1 MNTRLAANLSVLF
14 TACMLVLSFSFSF
27 HNYSVTQKAIVSD
40 LNQALQ
46 QTIMQNSGQWMNQD
60 TLKTYSRLST
70 LFGNPV
76 SIESYNK
83 KFAEALKFEQLK
95 EKSGIIVHV
104 KNKKAIDK
112 FVADATP
119 GKDQTKNYLASDT
132 IIWLSANLNLPE
144 SSQEDLGISFQGYVN
159 YSTSDILALTDKKT
173 PLLLLLLAFIAGC
186 LSWFLIRR
194 KQNEAPIQKENLIAF
209 GNLTFSCDKACFY
222 KEDLEKLRLTPQ
234 QYKIM
239 EMFYLT
245 SSHILARIDI
255 CEALWPGKE
264 NADET
269 LNTLIRRLRPLIEGN
284 SNLKITTD
292 RGRAYQLE
300 ISPNI
305 QTAPPLSA
313 SVQ

>member
-14 TACMLVLSFSFSF
+14 TACMLVLSFSFGF
-27 HNYSVTQKAIVSD
+27 HNYSEAQKAIVSD

-46 QTIMQNSGQWMNQD
+46 QTIMLNSELWMNQD
-60 TLKTYSRLST
+60 TLKTYSRLSAV
-70 LFGNPV
+70 FGNPV

-83 KFAEALKFEQLK
+83 DFAEALKFEQLK
-95 EKSGIIVHV
+95 DKSGIIVHV

-112 FVADATP
+112 PVTDATP

-132 IIWLSANLNLPE
+132 VIWLSANLNLPE

-159 YSTSDILALTDKKT
+159 YSASDVLALTDKKV
-173 PLLLLLLAFIAGC
+173 PLLLLLLALLAGC
-186 LSWFLIRR
+186 FSWFLMRR
-194 KQNEAPIQKENLIAF
+194 KQAETPVQKENLIAF

-222 KEDLEKLRLTPQ
+222 KEDQEKLRLTPQ
-234 QYKIM
+234 QYKVM

-245 SSHILARIDI
+245 SSHILARTDI

-269 LNTLIRRLRPLIEGN
+269 LNTLIRRLRPLIEEN

-300 ISPNI
+300 IKEPATEAYT
-305 QTAPPLSA
+305 QTA
-313 SVQ
+313 

>member
-14 TACMLVLSFSFSF
+14 TACMLVLSFSFGF
-27 HNYSVTQKAIVSD
+27 HNYSEAQKAIVSD

-46 QTIMQNSGQWMNQD
+46 QTIMQNSELWMNQD
-60 TLKTYSRLST
+60 TLKTYSRLSAV
-70 LFGNPV
+70 FGNPV

-83 KFAEALKFEQLK
+83 DFAEALKFEQLK
-95 EKSGIIVHV
+95 DKSGIIVHV

-112 FVADATP
+112 PVTDATP

-159 YSTSDILALTDKKT
+159 YSASDVLALTDKKA
-173 PLLLLLLAFIAGC
+173 PLLLLLLALMAGC
-186 LSWFLIRR
+186 LSWFLMRR
-194 KQNEAPIQKENLIAF
+194 KQAETPVQKENLIAF

-222 KEDLEKLRLTPQ
+222 KEDQEKLRLTPQ

-245 SSHILARIDI
+245 SSHILARTDI

-269 LNTLIRRLRPLIEGN
+269 LNTLIRRLRPLIEEN

-300 ISPNI
+300 IKEPATEAYT
-305 QTAPPLSA
+305 QTA
-313 SVQ
+313 

>member
-14 TACMLVLSFSFSF
+14 TACMLVLSFSFGF
-27 HNYSVTQKAIVSD
+27 HNYSEAQKAIVSD

-46 QTIMQNSGQWMNQD
+46 QPIMQNSELWMNQD
-60 TLKTYSRLST
+60 TLKTYSRLSAV
-70 LFGNPV
+70 FGNPV

-83 KFAEALKFEQLK
+83 DFAEALKLEQLK
-95 EKSGIIVHV
+95 DKSGIIVHV

-112 FVADATP
+112 PVTDATP

-132 IIWLSANLNLPE
+132 IIWLSANLNFPE
-144 SSQEDLGISFQGYVN
+144 SSLEDLGISFQGYVN
-159 YSTSDILALTDKKT
+159 YSASDVLALTDKKA
-173 PLLLLLLAFIAGC
+173 PLLLLLLALMAGC
-186 LSWFLIRR
+186 LSWFLMRR
-194 KQNEAPIQKENLIAF
+194 KQAETPVQKENLIAF

-222 KEDLEKLRLTPQ
+222 KEDQEKLRLTPQ
-234 QYKIM
+234 QYKVM

-245 SSHILARIDI
+245 SSHILARTDI

-269 LNTLIRRLRPLIEGN
+269 LNTLIRRLRPLIEEN

-300 ISPNI
+300 IKEPATEAYT
-305 QTAPPLSA
+305 QTD
-313 SVQ
+313 

>member
-14 TACMLVLSFSFSF
+14 TACMLVLSFSFGF
-27 HNYSVTQKAIVSD
+27 HNYSEAQKAIVSD

-46 QTIMQNSGQWMNQD
+46 QTIMQNSELWMNQD
-60 TLKTYSRLST
+60 TLKTYSRLSAV
-70 LFGNPV
+70 FGNPV
-76 SIESYNK
+76 SIESYNRD
-83 KFAEALKFEQLK
+83 FAEALKLEQLK
-95 EKSGIIVHV
+95 DKSGIIVNV

-112 FVADATP
+112 PLTDATP

-159 YSTSDILALTDKKT
+159 YSASDVLALTDKKA
-173 PLLLLLLAFIAGC
+173 PLLLLLLALMAGC
-186 LSWFLIRR
+186 LSWFLMRR
-194 KQNEAPIQKENLIAF
+194 KQAETPVQKENLIAF

-222 KEDLEKLRLTPQ
+222 KEDQEKLRLTPQ

-245 SSHILARIDI
+245 SSHILARTDI

-269 LNTLIRRLRPLIEGN
+269 LNTLIRRLRPLIEEN

-300 ISPNI
+300 IKEPATEAYT
-305 QTAPPLSA
+305 QTA
-313 SVQ
+313 

>member
-14 TACMLVLSFSFSF
+14 TACMLVLSFSFGF
-27 HNYSVTQKAIVSD
+27 HNYSEAQKAIVSD

-46 QTIMQNSGQWMNQD
+46 QTIMQNSELWMNQD
-60 TLKTYSRLST
+60 TLKTYSRLSAV
-70 LFGNPV
+70 FGNPV

-83 KFAEALKFEQLK
+83 DFAEALKLEQLK
-95 EKSGIIVHV
+95 DKSGIIVHV

-112 FVADATP
+112 PVTDATP

-144 SSQEDLGISFQGYVN
+144 SSLEDLGISFQGYVN
-159 YSTSDILALTDKKT
+159 YSASDVLALTDKKV
-173 PLLLLLLAFIAGC
+173 PLLLLLFALMAGC
-186 LSWFLIRR
+186 LSWFLMRR
-194 KQNEAPIQKENLIAF
+194 KQAETPVQKENLIAF

-222 KEDLEKLRLTPQ
+222 KEDQEKLRLTPQ

-245 SSHILARIDI
+245 SSHILARTDI

-269 LNTLIRRLRPLIEGN
+269 LNTLIRRLRPLIEEN

-300 ISPNI
+300 IKEPATEAYT
-305 QTAPPLSA
+305 QTA
-313 SVQ
+313 

>member
-14 TACMLVLSFSFSF
+14 TACMLVLSFSFGF
-27 HNYSVTQKAIVSD
+27 HNYSEAQKAIVSD

-46 QTIMQNSGQWMNQD
+46 QTIMQNSELWMNQD
-60 TLKTYSRLST
+60 TLKTYSRLSAV
-70 LFGNPV
+70 FGNPV

-83 KFAEALKFEQLK
+83 DFAEALKLEQLK
-95 EKSGIIVHV
+95 DKSGIIVHV

-112 FVADATP
+112 PITDATP

-144 SSQEDLGISFQGYVN
+144 SSLEDLGISFQGYVN
-159 YSTSDILALTDKKT
+159 YSASDVLALTDKKA
-173 PLLLLLLAFIAGC
+173 PLLLLLLALMAGC
-186 LSWFLIRR
+186 LSWFLMRR
-194 KQNEAPIQKENLIAF
+194 KQAETPVQKENLIAF

-222 KEDLEKLRLTPQ
+222 KEDQEKLRLTPQ
-234 QYKIM
+234 QYKVM

-245 SSHILARIDI
+245 SSHILARTDI

-269 LNTLIRRLRPLIEGN
+269 LNTLIRRLRPLIEEN

-300 ISPNI
+300 IKEPATEAYT
-305 QTAPPLSA
+305 QTA
-313 SVQ
+313 

>member
-14 TACMLVLSFSFSF
+14 TACMLVLSFSFGF
-27 HNYSVTQKAIVSD
+27 HNYSEAQKAIVSD

-46 QTIMQNSGQWMNQD
+46 QTIMQNSELWMNQD
-60 TLKTYSRLST
+60 TLKTYSRLSAV
-70 LFGNPV
+70 FGNPV

-83 KFAEALKFEQLK
+83 VFAEALKFEQLK
-95 EKSGIIVHV
+95 DKSGIIVHV

-112 FVADATP
+112 PVTDATP

-132 IIWLSANLNLPE
+132 VIWLSANLNLPE

-159 YSTSDILALTDKKT
+159 YSASDVLALTDKKV
-173 PLLLLLLAFIAGC
+173 PLLLLLLALLAGC
-186 LSWFLIRR
+186 FSWFLMRR
-194 KQNEAPIQKENLIAF
+194 KQAEAPAQKEKLIAF

-222 KEDLEKLRLTPQ
+222 KEDQEKLRLTPQ

-245 SSHILARIDI
+245 SSHILARTDI

-269 LNTLIRRLRPLIEGN
+269 LNTLIRRLRPLIEEN

-300 ISPNI
+300 IKEPVTEAYT
-305 QTAPPLSA
+305 QTA
-313 SVQ
+313 

>member
-14 TACMLVLSFSFSF
+14 TACMLVLSFSFGF
-27 HNYSVTQKAIVSD
+27 HNYSEAQKAIVSD

-46 QTIMQNSGQWMNQD
+46 QTIMQNSELWMNQD
-60 TLKTYSRLST
+60 TLKTYPRLSAV
-70 LFGNPV
+70 FGNPV
-76 SIESYNK
+76 SIESYNRD
-83 KFAEALKFEQLK
+83 FAEALKLEQLK
-95 EKSGIIVHV
+95 DKSGIIVHV

-112 FVADATP
+112 PVTDATP

-159 YSTSDILALTDKKT
+159 YSASDVLALTDKKA
-173 PLLLLLLAFIAGC
+173 PLLLLLLALMAGC
-186 LSWFLIRR
+186 LSWFLMRR
-194 KQNEAPIQKENLIAF
+194 KQAETPVQKENLIAF

-222 KEDLEKLRLTPQ
+222 KEDQEKLRLTPQ

-245 SSHILARIDI
+245 SSHILARTDI

-269 LNTLIRRLRPLIEGN
+269 LNTLIRRLRPLIEEN

-300 ISPNI
+300 IKEPATEAYT
-305 QTAPPLSA
+305 QTA
-313 SVQ
+313 

>member
-14 TACMLVLSFSFSF
+14 TACMLVLSFSFGF
-27 HNYSVTQKAIVSD
+27 HNYSEAQKAIVSD

-46 QTIMQNSGQWMNQD
+46 QTIMQNSELWMNQD
-60 TLKTYSRLST
+60 TLKTYSRLSAV
-70 LFGNPV
+70 FGNPV

-83 KFAEALKFEQLK
+83 DFAEALKLEQLK
-95 EKSGIIVHV
+95 DKSGIIVHV

-112 FVADATP
+112 PVTDATP

-159 YSTSDILALTDKKT
+159 YSASDVLALTDKKA
-173 PLLLLLLAFIAGC
+173 PLLLLLLALMAGC
-186 LSWFLIRR
+186 LSWFLMRR
-194 KQNEAPIQKENLIAF
+194 KQAETPVQKENLIAF

-222 KEDLEKLRLTPQ
+222 KEDQEKLRLTPQ
-234 QYKIM
+234 QYKVM

-245 SSHILARIDI
+245 SSHILARTDI

-269 LNTLIRRLRPLIEGN
+269 LNTLIRRLRPLIEEN

-300 ISPNI
+300 IKEPVTETYT
-305 QTAPPLSA
+305 QTA
-313 SVQ
+313 

>member
-14 TACMLVLSFSFSF
+14 TACMLVLSFSFGF
-27 HNYSVTQKAIVSD
+27 HNYSEAQKAIVSD

-46 QTIMQNSGQWMNQD
+46 QTIMQNSELWMNQD
-60 TLKTYSRLST
+60 TLKTYSRLSAV
-70 LFGNPV
+70 FGNPV

-83 KFAEALKFEQLK
+83 DFAEALKFEQLK
-95 EKSGIIVHV
+95 DKSGIIVHV

-112 FVADATP
+112 PATDATP
-119 GKDQTKNYLASDT
+119 EKDQTKNYLASDT
-132 IIWLSANLNLPE
+132 VIWLSANLNLPE

-159 YSTSDILALTDKKT
+159 YSVSDVLALTNKKA
-173 PLLLLLLAFIAGC
+173 PLLLLLFAFLAGC
-186 LSWFLIRR
+186 LSWFLMRR
-194 KQNEAPIQKENLIAF
+194 KQVETPVQKENLIAF

-222 KEDLEKLRLTPQ
+222 KEDQEKLRLTPQ
-234 QYKIM
+234 QYKVM

-245 SSHILARIDI
+245 SSHILARTDI

-269 LNTLIRRLRPLIEGN
+269 LNTLIRRLRPLIEEN

-300 ISPNI
+300 IKEPVTETYT
-305 QTAPPLSA
+305 QTA
-313 SVQ
+313 

>member
-1 MNTRLAANLSVLF
+1 MNTRFAANLSVLF
-14 TACMLVLSFSFSF
+14 TACMLVLSFSFGF
-27 HNYSVTQKAIVSD
+27 HNYSEAQKAIVSD

-46 QTIMQNSGQWMNQD
+46 QTIMQNSELWMNQD
-60 TLKTYSRLST
+60 TLKTYSRLSAV
-70 LFGNPV
+70 FGNPV

-83 KFAEALKFEQLK
+83 DFAEALKLEQLK
-95 EKSGIIVHV
+95 DKSGIIVHV

-112 FVADATP
+112 PITDATP

-144 SSQEDLGISFQGYVN
+144 SSLEDLGISFQGYVN
-159 YSTSDILALTDKKT
+159 YSASDVLALTDKKA
-173 PLLLLLLAFIAGC
+173 PLLLLLLALMAGC
-186 LSWFLIRR
+186 LSWFLMRR
-194 KQNEAPIQKENLIAF
+194 KQAETPVQKENLIAF

-222 KEDLEKLRLTPQ
+222 KEDQEKLRLTPQ
-234 QYKIM
+234 QYKVM

-245 SSHILARIDI
+245 SSHILARTDI

-269 LNTLIRRLRPLIEGN
+269 LNTLIRRLRPLIEEN

-300 ISPNI
+300 IKEPVTETYT
-305 QTAPPLSA
+305 QTA
-313 SVQ
+313 

>member
-14 TACMLVLSFSFSF
+14 TACMLVLSFSFGF
-27 HNYSVTQKAIVSD
+27 HNYSEAQKAIVSD

-46 QTIMQNSGQWMNQD
+46 QTIMQNSELWMNQD
-60 TLKTYSRLST
+60 TLKTYSRLSAV
-70 LFGNPV
+70 FGNPV

-83 KFAEALKFEQLK
+83 DFAEALKLEQLK
-95 EKSGIIVHV
+95 DKSGIIVHV

-112 FVADATP
+112 PATDTTP

-159 YSTSDILALTDKKT
+159 YSASDVLALTDKKA
-173 PLLLLLLAFIAGC
+173 PLLLLLLALMAGC
-186 LSWFLIRR
+186 LSWFLMRR
-194 KQNEAPIQKENLIAF
+194 KQAETPVQKENLIAF

-222 KEDLEKLRLTPQ
+222 KEDQEKLRLTPQ

-245 SSHILARIDI
+245 SSHILARTDI

-269 LNTLIRRLRPLIEGN
+269 LNTLIRRLRPLIEEN

-300 ISPNI
+300 IKEPATEAYT
-305 QTAPPLSA
+305 QTA
-313 SVQ
+313 

>member
-14 TACMLVLSFSFSF
+14 TACMLVLSFSFGF
-27 HNYSVTQKAIVSD
+27 HNYSEAQKAIVSD

-46 QTIMQNSGQWMNQD
+46 QTIMQNSELWMNQD
-60 TLKTYSRLST
+60 TLKTYSRLSAV
-70 LFGNPV
+70 FGNPV

-83 KFAEALKFEQLK
+83 DFAEALKFEQLK
-95 EKSGIIVHV
+95 DKSGIIVHV

-112 FVADATP
+112 PATDATP
-119 GKDQTKNYLASDT
+119 EKDQTKNYLASDT
-132 IIWLSANLNLPE
+132 VIWLSANLNLPE

-159 YSTSDILALTDKKT
+159 YSVSDVLALTNKKA
-173 PLLLLLLAFIAGC
+173 PLLLLLFAFLAGC
-186 LSWFLIRR
+186 LSWFLMRR
-194 KQNEAPIQKENLIAF
+194 KQVETPVQKENLIAF

-222 KEDLEKLRLTPQ
+222 KEDQEKLRLTPQ

-245 SSHILARIDI
+245 SSHILARTDI

-269 LNTLIRRLRPLIEGN
+269 LNTLIRRLRPLIEEN

-300 ISPNI
+300 IKEPVTETYT
-305 QTAPPLSA
+305 QTA
-313 SVQ
+313 

>member
-1 MNTRLAANLSVLF
+1 MNTRFAANLSVLF
-14 TACMLVLSFSFSF
+14 TACMLVLSFSFGF
-27 HNYSVTQKAIVSD
+27 HNYSEAQKAIVSD

-46 QTIMQNSGQWMNQD
+46 QTIMQNSELWMNQD
-60 TLKTYSRLST
+60 TLKTYSRLSAV
-70 LFGNPV
+70 FGNPV

-83 KFAEALKFEQLK
+83 DFAEALKLEQLK
-95 EKSGIIVHV
+95 DKSGIIVHV

-112 FVADATP
+112 PVTDATP

-144 SSQEDLGISFQGYVN
+144 SSLEDLGISFQGYVN
-159 YSTSDILALTDKKT
+159 YSASDVLALTDKKA
-173 PLLLLLLAFIAGC
+173 PLLLLLLALMAGC
-186 LSWFLIRR
+186 LSWFLMRR
-194 KQNEAPIQKENLIAF
+194 KQAETPVQKENLIAF

-222 KEDLEKLRLTPQ
+222 KEDQEKLRLTPQ
-234 QYKIM
+234 QYKVM

-245 SSHILARIDI
+245 SSHILARTDI

-269 LNTLIRRLRPLIEGN
+269 LNTLIRRLRPLIEEN

-300 ISPNI
+300 IKEPVTETYT
-305 QTAPPLSA
+305 QTA
-313 SVQ
+313 

>member
-14 TACMLVLSFSFSF
+14 TACMLVLSFSFGF
-27 HNYSVTQKAIVSD
+27 HNYSEAQKAIVSD

-46 QTIMQNSGQWMNQD
+46 QTIMQNSELWMNQD
-60 TLKTYSRLST
+60 TLKTYSRLSAV
-70 LFGNPV
+70 FGNPV

-83 KFAEALKFEQLK
+83 DFAEALKFEQLK
-95 EKSGIIVHV
+95 DKSSIIIHV

-112 FVADATP
+112 PATGATP
-119 GKDQTKNYLASDT
+119 EKDQTKNYLASDT
-132 IIWLSANLNLPE
+132 VIWLSANLNLPE

-159 YSTSDILALTDKKT
+159 YSASDVLALTDKKV
-173 PLLLLLLAFIAGC
+173 PLLLLLLALLAGC
-186 LSWFLIRR
+186 LSWFLMRR
-194 KQNEAPIQKENLIAF
+194 KQAETPVQKENLIAF

-222 KEDLEKLRLTPQ
+222 KEDQEKLRLTPQ
-234 QYKIM
+234 QYKVM

-245 SSHILARIDI
+245 SSHILARTDI

-269 LNTLIRRLRPLIEGN
+269 LNTLIRRLRPLIEEN

-300 ISPNI
+300 IKEPVTETYT
-305 QTAPPLSA
+305 QTA
-313 SVQ
+313 

>member
-14 TACMLVLSFSFSF
+14 TACMLVLSFSFGF
-27 HNYSVTQKAIVSD
+27 HNYSEAQKAIVSD

-46 QTIMQNSGQWMNQD
+46 QTIMQNSELWMNQD
-60 TLKTYSRLST
+60 TLKTYSRLSAV
-70 LFGNPV
+70 FGNPV

-83 KFAEALKFEQLK
+83 DFAEALKLEQLK
-95 EKSGIIVHV
+95 DKSGIIVHV

-112 FVADATP
+112 PVTDATP

-132 IIWLSANLNLPE
+132 VIWLSANLNLPE

-159 YSTSDILALTDKKT
+159 YSASDVLALTDKKA
-173 PLLLLLLAFIAGC
+173 PLLLLLLALMAGC
-186 LSWFLIRR
+186 LSWFLMRR
-194 KQNEAPIQKENLIAF
+194 KQAETPVQKENLIAF

-222 KEDLEKLRLTPQ
+222 KEDQEKLRLTPQ
-234 QYKIM
+234 QYKVM

-245 SSHILARIDI
+245 SSHILARTDI

-269 LNTLIRRLRPLIEGN
+269 LNTLIRRLRPLIEEN

-300 ISPNI
+300 IKEPVTETYT
-305 QTAPPLSA
+305 QTA
-313 SVQ
+313 

>member
-1 MNTRLAANLSVLF
+1 MNIRLAANLSVLF
-14 TACMLVLSFSFSF
+14 TACMLVLSFSFGF
-27 HNYSVTQKAIVSD
+27 HNYSEAQKAIVSD

-46 QTIMQNSGQWMNQD
+46 QTIMQNSELWMNQD
-60 TLKTYSRLST
+60 TLKTYSRLSAV
-70 LFGNPV
+70 FGNPV

-83 KFAEALKFEQLK
+83 DFAEALKLEQLK
-95 EKSGIIVHV
+95 DKSGIIVHV

-112 FVADATP
+112 PVTDATP

-144 SSQEDLGISFQGYVN
+144 SSLEDLGISFQGYVN
-159 YSTSDILALTDKKT
+159 YSASDVLALTDKKV
-173 PLLLLLLAFIAGC
+173 PLLLLLFALLAGC
-186 LSWFLIRR
+186 LSWFLMRR
-194 KQNEAPIQKENLIAF
+194 KQAEAPVQKENLIAF

-222 KEDLEKLRLTPQ
+222 KEDQEKLRLTPQ
-234 QYKIM
+234 QYKVM

-245 SSHILARIDI
+245 SSHILARTDI

-269 LNTLIRRLRPLIEGN
+269 LNTLIRRLRPLIEEN

-300 ISPNI
+300 IKEPATETYT
-305 QTAPPLSA
+305 QTA
-313 SVQ
+313 

>member
-14 TACMLVLSFSFSF
+14 TACMLVLSFSFGF
-27 HNYSVTQKAIVSD
+27 HNYSEAQKAIVSD
-40 LNQALQ
+40 LNQSLQ
-46 QTIMQNSGQWMNQD
+46 QTIMQNSELWMNQD
-60 TLKTYSRLST
+60 TLKTYSRLSAV
-70 LFGNPV
+70 FGNPV

-83 KFAEALKFEQLK
+83 DFAEALKLEQLK
-95 EKSGIIVHV
+95 DKSGIIVHV

-112 FVADATP
+112 PVTDATP
-119 GKDQTKNYLASDT
+119 KKDQTKNYLASDT

-159 YSTSDILALTDKKT
+159 YSASDVLALTDKKA
-173 PLLLLLLAFIAGC
+173 PLLLLLLALLAGC
-186 LSWFLIRR
+186 LSWFLMRR
-194 KQNEAPIQKENLIAF
+194 KQAD
-209 GNLTFSCDKACFY
+209 TFSCDKACFY
-222 KEDLEKLRLTPQ
+222 KEDQEKLRLTPQ

-245 SSHILARIDI
+245 SSHILARTDI

-269 LNTLIRRLRPLIEGN
+269 LNTLIRRLRPLIEEN

-300 ISPNI
+300 IKEPVTETYT
-305 QTAPPLSA
+305 QTA
-313 SVQ
+313 

>member
-14 TACMLVLSFSFSF
+14 TACMLVLSFSFGF
-27 HNYSVTQKAIVSD
+27 HNYSEAQKAIVSD

-46 QTIMQNSGQWMNQD
+46 QTIMQNSELWMNQD
-60 TLKTYSRLST
+60 TLKTYSRLSAV
-70 LFGNPV
+70 FGNPV

-83 KFAEALKFEQLK
+83 DFAEALKLEQLK
-95 EKSGIIVHV
+95 DKSGIIVHV

-112 FVADATP
+112 PVTDATP

-159 YSTSDILALTDKKT
+159 YSASDVLALTDKKV
-173 PLLLLLLAFIAGC
+173 PLLLLLLALLAGC
-186 LSWFLIRR
+186 LSWFLMRR
-194 KQNEAPIQKENLIAF
+194 KQAETPVQKENLIAF

-222 KEDLEKLRLTPQ
+222 KEDQEKLRLTPQ

-245 SSHILARIDI
+245 SSHILARTDI

-269 LNTLIRRLRPLIEGN
+269 LNTLIRRLRPLIEEN

-300 ISPNI
+300 IKEPATEAYT
-305 QTAPPLSA
+305 QTA
-313 SVQ
+313 

>member
-14 TACMLVLSFSFSF
+14 TACMLVLSFSFGF
-27 HNYSVTQKAIVSD
+27 HNYSETQKAIVSD

-46 QTIMQNSGQWMNQD
+46 QTIMQNSELWMNQD
-60 TLKTYSRLST
+60 TLKTYSRLSAV
-70 LFGNPV
+70 FGNPV

-83 KFAEALKFEQLK
+83 DFAEALKFEQLK
-95 EKSGIIVHV
+95 DKSGIIVHV

-112 FVADATP
+112 PVTDATP
-119 GKDQTKNYLASDT
+119 EKDQTKNYLASDT
-132 IIWLSANLNLPE
+132 VIWLSANLNLPE

-159 YSTSDILALTDKKT
+159 YSVSDVLALTNKKA
-173 PLLLLLLAFIAGC
+173 PLLLLLFAFLAGC
-186 LSWFLIRR
+186 LSWFLMRR
-194 KQNEAPIQKENLIAF
+194 KQVETPVQKENLIAF

-222 KEDLEKLRLTPQ
+222 KEDQEKLRLTPQ

-245 SSHILARIDI
+245 SSHILARTDI

-269 LNTLIRRLRPLIEGN
+269 LNTLIRRLRPLIEEN

-300 ISPNI
+300 IKEPVTETYT
-305 QTAPPLSA
+305 QTA
-313 SVQ
+313 

>member
-14 TACMLVLSFSFSF
+14 TACMLVLSFSFGF
-27 HNYSVTQKAIVSD
+27 HNYSEAQKAIVSD

-46 QTIMQNSGQWMNQD
+46 QTIMQNSELWMNQD
-60 TLKTYSRLST
+60 TLKTYSRLSAV
-70 LFGNPV
+70 FGNPV

-83 KFAEALKFEQLK
+83 DFAEALKLEQLK
-95 EKSGIIVHV
+95 DKSGIIVHV

-112 FVADATP
+112 PVTDATP

-144 SSQEDLGISFQGYVN
+144 SSLEDLGISFQGYVN
-159 YSTSDILALTDKKT
+159 YSASDVLALTDKKV
-173 PLLLLLLAFIAGC
+173 PLLLLLFALMAGC
-186 LSWFLIRR
+186 LSWFLMRR
-194 KQNEAPIQKENLIAF
+194 KQAETPVQKENLIAF

-222 KEDLEKLRLTPQ
+222 KEDQEKLRLTPQ
-234 QYKIM
+234 QYKVM

-245 SSHILARIDI
+245 SSHILARTDI

-269 LNTLIRRLRPLIEGN
+269 LNTLIRRLRPLIEEN

-300 ISPNI
+300 IKEPATEAYT
-305 QTAPPLSA
+305 QTA
-313 SVQ
+313 

>member
-14 TACMLVLSFSFSF
+14 TACMLVLSFSFGF
-27 HNYSVTQKAIVSD
+27 HNYSEAQKAIVSD

-46 QTIMQNSGQWMNQD
+46 QTIMQNSELWMNQD
-60 TLKTYSRLST
+60 TLKTYSRLSAV
-70 LFGNPV
+70 FGNPV

-83 KFAEALKFEQLK
+83 DFAEALKFEQLK
-95 EKSGIIVHV
+95 DKSGIIVHV
-104 KNKKAIDK
+104 KNKKAINK
-112 FVADATP
+112 PATDATP
-119 GKDQTKNYLASDT
+119 EKDQTKNYLASDT
-132 IIWLSANLNLPE
+132 VIWLSANLNLPE

-159 YSTSDILALTDKKT
+159 YSVSDVLALTNKKA
-173 PLLLLLLAFIAGC
+173 PLLLLLFAFLAGC
-186 LSWFLIRR
+186 LSWFLMRR
-194 KQNEAPIQKENLIAF
+194 KQVETPVQKENLIAF

-222 KEDLEKLRLTPQ
+222 KEDQEKLRLTPQ

-245 SSHILARIDI
+245 SSHILARTDI

-269 LNTLIRRLRPLIEGN
+269 LNTLIRRLRPLIEEN

-300 ISPNI
+300 IKEPVTETYT
-305 QTAPPLSA
+305 QTA
-313 SVQ
+313 

>member
-14 TACMLVLSFSFSF
+14 TACMLVLSFSFGF
-27 HNYSVTQKAIVSD
+27 HNYSETQKAIVSD

-46 QTIMQNSGQWMNQD
+46 QTIMQNSELWMNQD
-60 TLKTYSRLST
+60 TLKTYSRLSAV
-70 LFGNPV
+70 FGNPV

-83 KFAEALKFEQLK
+83 DFAEALKFEQLK
-95 EKSGIIVHV
+95 DKSGIIVHV

-112 FVADATP
+112 PVTDATP

-159 YSTSDILALTDKKT
+159 YSASDVLALTDKKA
-173 PLLLLLLAFIAGC
+173 PLLLLLLALMAGC
-186 LSWFLIRR
+186 LSWFLMRR
-194 KQNEAPIQKENLIAF
+194 KQAETPVQKENLIAF

-222 KEDLEKLRLTPQ
+222 KEDQEKLRLTPQ

-245 SSHILARIDI
+245 SSHILARTDI

-269 LNTLIRRLRPLIEGN
+269 LN
-284 SNLKITTD
+284 
-292 RGRAYQLE
+292 
-300 ISPNI
+300 
-305 QTAPPLSA
+305 
-313 SVQ
+313 

>member
-14 TACMLVLSFSFSF
+14 TACMLVLSFSFGF
-27 HNYSVTQKAIVSD
+27 HNYSEAQKAIVSD

-46 QTIMQNSGQWMNQD
+46 QTIMQNSELWMNQD
-60 TLKTYSRLST
+60 TLKTYSRLSAV
-70 LFGNPV
+70 FGNPV

-83 KFAEALKFEQLK
+83 DFAEALKLEQLK
-95 EKSGIIVHV
+95 DKSGIIVHV

-112 FVADATP
+112 PVTDATP

-159 YSTSDILALTDKKT
+159 YSASDVLALTDKKA
-173 PLLLLLLAFIAGC
+173 PLLLLLLALMAGC
-186 LSWFLIRR
+186 LSWFLMRR
-194 KQNEAPIQKENLIAF
+194 KQAETPVQKENLIAF

-222 KEDLEKLRLTPQ
+222 KEDQEKLRLTPQ

-245 SSHILARIDI
+245 SSHILARTDI

-269 LNTLIRRLRPLIEGN
+269 LNTLIRRLRPLIDEN

-300 ISPNI
+300 IKEPATEAYT
-305 QTAPPLSA
+305 QTA
-313 SVQ
+313 

>member
-1 MNTRLAANLSVLF
+1 MNTRFAANLSVLF
-14 TACMLVLSFSFSF
+14 TACMLVLSFSFGF
-27 HNYSVTQKAIVSD
+27 HNYSEAQKAIVSD

-46 QTIMQNSGQWMNQD
+46 QTIMQNSELWMNQD
-60 TLKTYSRLST
+60 TLKTYSRLSAV
-70 LFGNPV
+70 FGNPV

-83 KFAEALKFEQLK
+83 DFAEALKLEQLK
-95 EKSGIIVHV
+95 DKSGIIVHV

-112 FVADATP
+112 PVTDATS

-144 SSQEDLGISFQGYVN
+144 SSLEDLGISFQGYVN
-159 YSTSDILALTDKKT
+159 YSASDVLALTDKKA
-173 PLLLLLLAFIAGC
+173 PLLLLLLALMAGC
-186 LSWFLIRR
+186 LSWFLMRR
-194 KQNEAPIQKENLIAF
+194 KQAETPVQKENLIAF

-222 KEDLEKLRLTPQ
+222 KEDQEKLRLTPQ
-234 QYKIM
+234 QYKVM

-245 SSHILARIDI
+245 SSHILARTDI

-269 LNTLIRRLRPLIEGN
+269 LNTLIRRLRPLIEEN

-300 ISPNI
+300 IKEPATEAYT
-305 QTAPPLSA
+305 QTA
-313 SVQ
+313 

>member
-14 TACMLVLSFSFSF
+14 TACMLVLSFSFGF
-27 HNYSVTQKAIVSD
+27 HNYSEAQKAIVSD

-46 QTIMQNSGQWMNQD
+46 QTIMQNSELWMNQD
-60 TLKTYSRLST
+60 TLKTYSRLSAV
-70 LFGNPV
+70 FGNPV

-83 KFAEALKFEQLK
+83 DFAEALKFEQLK
-95 EKSGIIVHV
+95 DKSGIIVHV

-112 FVADATP
+112 PVTDATP
-119 GKDQTKNYLASDT
+119 EKDQTKNYLASDT
-132 IIWLSANLNLPE
+132 VIWLSANLNLPE

-159 YSTSDILALTDKKT
+159 YSASDVLALTNKKA
-173 PLLLLLLAFIAGC
+173 PLLLLLLALLAGC
-186 LSWFLIRR
+186 LSWFLMRR
-194 KQNEAPIQKENLIAF
+194 KQAETPVQKENLIAF

-222 KEDLEKLRLTPQ
+222 KEDQEKLRLTPQ

-245 SSHILARIDI
+245 SSHILARTDI

-269 LNTLIRRLRPLIEGN
+269 LNTLIRRLRPLIEEN

-300 ISPNI
+300 IKEPVTETYT
-305 QTAPPLSA
+305 QTA
-313 SVQ
+313 

>member
-14 TACMLVLSFSFSF
+14 TACMLVLSFSFGF
-27 HNYSVTQKAIVSD
+27 HNYSEAQKAIVSD

-46 QTIMQNSGQWMNQD
+46 QTIMQNSELWMNQD
-60 TLKTYSRLST
+60 TLKTYSRLSAV
-70 LFGNPV
+70 FGNPV

-83 KFAEALKFEQLK
+83 DFAEALKLEQLK
-95 EKSGIIVHV
+95 DKSGIIVHV

-112 FVADATP
+112 PVTDATP

-132 IIWLSANLNLPE
+132 IIWLSANLNFPE
-144 SSQEDLGISFQGYVN
+144 SSLEDLGISFQGYVN
-159 YSTSDILALTDKKT
+159 YSASDVLALTDKKA
-173 PLLLLLLAFIAGC
+173 PLLLLLLALMAGC
-186 LSWFLIRR
+186 LSWFLMRR
-194 KQNEAPIQKENLIAF
+194 KQAETPVQKENLIAF

-222 KEDLEKLRLTPQ
+222 KEDQEKLRLTPQ
-234 QYKIM
+234 QYKVM

-245 SSHILARIDI
+245 SSHILVRTDI

-269 LNTLIRRLRPLIEGN
+269 LNTLIRRLRPLIEEN

-300 ISPNI
+300 IKEPATEAYT
-305 QTAPPLSA
+305 QTA
-313 SVQ
+313 

>member
-14 TACMLVLSFSFSF
+14 TACMLVLSFSFGF
-27 HNYSVTQKAIVSD
+27 HNYSEAQKAIVSD

-46 QTIMQNSGQWMNQD
+46 QTIMQNSELWMNQD
-60 TLKTYSRLST
+60 TLKTYSRLSAV
-70 LFGNPV
+70 FGNPV

-83 KFAEALKFEQLK
+83 DFAEALKLEQLK
-95 EKSGIIVHV
+95 DKSGIIVHV

-112 FVADATP
+112 PVTDATP

-132 IIWLSANLNLPE
+132 IIWLSANLNFPE
-144 SSQEDLGISFQGYVN
+144 SSLEDLGISFQGYVN
-159 YSTSDILALTDKKT
+159 YSASDVLALTDKKA
-173 PLLLLLLAFIAGC
+173 PLLLLLLALMAGC
-186 LSWFLIRR
+186 LSWFLMRR
-194 KQNEAPIQKENLIAF
+194 KQAETPVQKENLIAF

-222 KEDLEKLRLTPQ
+222 KEDQEKLRLTPQ

-245 SSHILARIDI
+245 SSHILARTDI

-269 LNTLIRRLRPLIEGN
+269 LNTLIRRLRPLIEEN

-300 ISPNI
+300 IKEPATEAYT
-305 QTAPPLSA
+305 QTA
-313 SVQ
+313 

>member
-14 TACMLVLSFSFSF
+14 TACLLILSFSFGF
-27 HNYSVTQKAIVSD
+27 HNYSETQKAIVSD

-46 QTIMQNSGQWMNQD
+46 QTIMQNSQQWMNQD
-60 TLKTYSRLST
+60 TLKTYSRLSA

-83 KFAEALKFEQLK
+83 DFAEALKFAELK

-104 KNKKAIDK
+104 KNKKNLNK
-112 FVADATP
+112 SVTNTTS
-119 GKDQTKNYLASDT
+119 GKEQNKNYLASDT
-132 IIWLSANLNLPE
+132 VIWLSANLNLPE
-144 SSQEDLGISFQGYVN
+144 ASQEELGISFQGYIN
-159 YSTSDILALTDKKT
+159 YTTSDVLALTDKKV
-173 PLLLLLLAFIAGC
+173 PLLLLLAAIITGC
-186 LSWFLIRR
+186 LSWVLMRR
-194 KQNEAPIQKENLIAF
+194 RQTEAPAVQKENLIAF

-222 KEDLEKLRLTPQ
+222 KEDQERLRLTPQ

-239 EMFYLT
+239 EMFYLS
-245 SSHILARIDI
+245 SSHILARTDI

-269 LNTLIRRLRPLIEGN
+269 LNTLIRRLRPLIEDN

-300 ISPNI
+300 IKEPVAETYT
-305 QTAPPLSA
+305 QTA
-313 SVQ
+313 

>member
-14 TACMLVLSFSFSF
+14 TACMLVLSFSFGF
-27 HNYSVTQKAIVSD
+27 HNYSEAQKAIVSY

-46 QTIMQNSGQWMNQD
+46 QTIMQNSELWMNQD
-60 TLKTYSRLST
+60 TLKTYSRLSAV
-70 LFGNPV
+70 FGNPV

-83 KFAEALKFEQLK
+83 DFAEALKLEQLK
-95 EKSGIIVHV
+95 DKSGIIVHV

-112 FVADATP
+112 PVTDATP

-159 YSTSDILALTDKKT
+159 YSASDVLALTDKKA
-173 PLLLLLLAFIAGC
+173 PLLLLLLALMAGC
-186 LSWFLIRR
+186 LSWFLMRR
-194 KQNEAPIQKENLIAF
+194 KQAETPVQKENLIAF

-222 KEDLEKLRLTPQ
+222 KEDQEKLRLTPQ

-245 SSHILARIDI
+245 SSHILARTDI

-269 LNTLIRRLRPLIEGN
+269 LNTLIRRLRPLIEEN

-300 ISPNI
+300 IKEPATEAYT
-305 QTAPPLSA
+305 QTA
-313 SVQ
+313 

>member
-14 TACMLVLSFSFSF
+14 TACMLVLSFSFGF
-27 HNYSVTQKAIVSD
+27 HNYSEAQKAIVSD

-46 QTIMQNSGQWMNQD
+46 QTIMQNSELWMNQD
-60 TLKTYSRLST
+60 TLKTYSRLSAA
-70 LFGNPV
+70 FGNPV

-83 KFAEALKFEQLK
+83 DFAEALKLEQLK
-95 EKSGIIVHV
+95 DKSGIIVHV

-112 FVADATP
+112 PVTDATP

-144 SSQEDLGISFQGYVN
+144 SSLEDLGISFQGYVN
-159 YSTSDILALTDKKT
+159 YSASDVLALTDKKV
-173 PLLLLLLAFIAGC
+173 PLLLLLLALMAGC
-186 LSWFLIRR
+186 LSWFLMRR
-194 KQNEAPIQKENLIAF
+194 KQAEATVQKENLIAF

-222 KEDLEKLRLTPQ
+222 KEDQEKLRLTPQ
-234 QYKIM
+234 QYKVM

-245 SSHILARIDI
+245 SSHILARTDI

-269 LNTLIRRLRPLIEGN
+269 LNTLIRRLRPLIEEN

-300 ISPNI
+300 IKEPVTETYT
-305 QTAPPLSA
+305 QTA
-313 SVQ
+313 

>member
-1 MNTRLAANLSVLF
+1 
-14 TACMLVLSFSFSF
+14 
-27 HNYSVTQKAIVSD
+27 
-40 LNQALQ
+40 
-46 QTIMQNSGQWMNQD
+46 MNQD
-60 TLKTYSRLST
+60 TLKTYSRLSAV
-70 LFGNPV
+70 FGNPV

-83 KFAEALKFEQLK
+83 DFAEALKFEQLK
-95 EKSGIIVHV
+95 DKSGIIVHV

-112 FVADATP
+112 PVTDATP
-119 GKDQTKNYLASDT
+119 GKDQTKNYLVSDT
-132 IIWLSANLNLPE
+132 VIWLSANLNLPE

-159 YSTSDILALTDKKT
+159 YSASDVLALTDKKV
-173 PLLLLLLAFIAGC
+173 PLLLLLLALLAGC
-186 LSWFLIRR
+186 LSWFLMRR
-194 KQNEAPIQKENLIAF
+194 KQAETPVQKENLIAF

-222 KEDLEKLRLTPQ
+222 KEDQEKLRLTPQ

-245 SSHILARIDI
+245 SSHILARTDI

-269 LNTLIRRLRPLIEGN
+269 LNTLIRRLRPLIEEN

-300 ISPNI
+300 IKEPVTEAYT
-305 QTAPPLSA
+305 QTA
-313 SVQ
+313 

>member
-14 TACMLVLSFSFSF
+14 TACMLVLSFSFGF
-27 HNYSVTQKAIVSD
+27 HNYSEAQKAIVSD

-46 QTIMQNSGQWMNQD
+46 QTIMQNSELWMNQD
-60 TLKTYSRLST
+60 TLKTYSRLSAV
-70 LFGNPV
+70 FGNPV

-83 KFAEALKFEQLK
+83 DFAEALKLEQLK
-95 EKSGIIVHV
+95 DKSGIIVHV

-112 FVADATP
+112 PVTDATP

-159 YSTSDILALTDKKT
+159 YSVSDVLALTNKKA
-173 PLLLLLLAFIAGC
+173 PLLLLLLALLAGC
-186 LSWFLIRR
+186 LSWFLMRR
-194 KQNEAPIQKENLIAF
+194 KQAETPVQKENLIAF

-222 KEDLEKLRLTPQ
+222 KEDQEKLRLTPQ

-245 SSHILARIDI
+245 SSHILARTDI

-269 LNTLIRRLRPLIEGN
+269 LNTLIRRLRPLIEEN

-300 ISPNI
+300 IKEPATEAYT
-305 QTAPPLSA
+305 QTA
-313 SVQ
+313 

>member
-14 TACMLVLSFSFSF
+14 TACMLVLSFSFGF
-27 HNYSVTQKAIVSD
+27 HNYSEAQKAIVSD

-46 QTIMQNSGQWMNQD
+46 QTIMQNSELWMNQD
-60 TLKTYSRLST
+60 TLKTYSRLSAV
-70 LFGNPV
+70 FGNPV

-83 KFAEALKFEQLK
+83 DFAEALKFEQLK
-95 EKSGIIVHV
+95 DKSGIIIHV

-112 FVADATP
+112 PATGATP
-119 GKDQTKNYLASDT
+119 EKDQTKNYLASDT
-132 IIWLSANLNLPE
+132 VIWLSANLNLPE

-159 YSTSDILALTDKKT
+159 YSASDVLALTDKKA
-173 PLLLLLLAFIAGC
+173 PLLLLLFAFLAGC
-186 LSWFLIRR
+186 LSWFLMRR
-194 KQNEAPIQKENLIAF
+194 KQVETPVQKENLIAF

-222 KEDLEKLRLTPQ
+222 KEDQEKLRLTPQ

-245 SSHILARIDI
+245 SSHILARTDI

-269 LNTLIRRLRPLIEGN
+269 LNTLIRRLRPLIEEN

-300 ISPNI
+300 IKEPVTETYT
-305 QTAPPLSA
+305 QTA
-313 SVQ
+313 

>member
-14 TACMLVLSFSFSF
+14 TACMLVLSFSFGF
-27 HNYSVTQKAIVSD
+27 HNYSEAQKAIVSD

-46 QTIMQNSGQWMNQD
+46 QTIMQNSELWMNQD
-60 TLKTYSRLST
+60 TLKTYSRLSAA
-70 LFGNPV
+70 FGNPV

-83 KFAEALKFEQLK
+83 DFAEALKLEQLK
-95 EKSGIIVHV
+95 DKSGIIVHV

-112 FVADATP
+112 PVTDATP

-159 YSTSDILALTDKKT
+159 YSASDVLALTDKKV
-173 PLLLLLLAFIAGC
+173 PLLLLLFALMAGC
-186 LSWFLIRR
+186 LSWFLMRR
-194 KQNEAPIQKENLIAF
+194 KQAETPVQKENLIAF

-222 KEDLEKLRLTPQ
+222 KEDQEKLRLTPQ
-234 QYKIM
+234 QYKVM

-245 SSHILARIDI
+245 SSHILARTDI

-269 LNTLIRRLRPLIEGN
+269 LNTLIRRLRPLIEEN

-300 ISPNI
+300 IKEPATEAYT
-305 QTAPPLSA
+305 QTA
-313 SVQ
+313 